1 MEEITESIF
10 MFETKNIIYDNYRSF
25 SHNNISKYL
34 ANITDLQQKK
44 DKWSV
49 AE

>member
-10 MFETKNIIYDNYRSF
+10 IFETKNIIYDNYRSL
-25 SHNNISKYL
+25 SHNNSKYL
-34 ANITDLQQKK
+34 ANITDLQQQK